1 MSRRV
6 YELFLLDIFVA
17 IQKIKHV
24 AARFDDA
31 QSLQHDFVSWDSVVR
46 EFEIIGEATNVL
58 IKNAILNKESQIVVD
73 FRNLLIHHY
82 FGIDAEEVWNVI
94 DHDLN
99 EFEHLVVGKIKS
111 IDLPLKD
118 ELLEDVFETNKHLD
132 FVIMKLKE
140 L

>member
-1 MSRRV
+1 MTQEKFCTISSLFLPLKPARV
-6 YELFLLDIFVA
+6 YRGA
-17 IQKIKHV
+17 
-24 AARFDDA
+24 
-31 QSLQHDFVSWDSVVR
+31 LQHDFVSWDSVVR